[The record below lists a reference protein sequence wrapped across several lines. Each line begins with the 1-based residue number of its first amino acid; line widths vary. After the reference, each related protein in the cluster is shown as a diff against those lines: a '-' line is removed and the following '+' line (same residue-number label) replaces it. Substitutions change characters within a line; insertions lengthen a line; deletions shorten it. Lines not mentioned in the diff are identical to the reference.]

1 MICLELFFEFFK
13 IGLFSFGGGLAT
25 IPFLNALADARPTW
39 LTREAIIDML
49 AVSEST
55 PGPIGVNIATYVGF
69 DLYGICGG
77 LAATL
82 GLITPS
88 IICILLIVRILDRFR
103 DSNVVQNVFVGIR
116 PAAVGLIGCAA
127 VEVLRECFINLSAWE
142 ARAFTQLF
150 DWWGLLFFGALL
162 FLSNKIKAHPVL
174 FIAIGGVVGMIKGL
188 F

>member
-1 MICLELFFEFFK
+1 
-13 IGLFSFGGGLAT
+13 
-25 IPFLNALADARPTW
+25 
-39 LTREAIIDML
+39 ML

-69 DLYGICGG
+69 DLCGVFGG
-77 LAATL
+77 LVATL

-88 IICILLIVRILDRFR
+88 VICILLIIRILDRFR
-103 DSNVVQNVFVGIR
+103 DSNTVQRAFLGIR

-127 VEVLRECFINLSAWE
+127 VEVLRSCFVNISAWE
-142 ARAFTQLF
+142 TKAFAQLF
-150 DWWGLLFFGALL
+150 DWWGLLLFAVLL

-174 FIAIGGVVGMIKGL
+174 FIAIGGVVGIIKGL